1 MSTLYQRAVLTTITI
16 CHYQHP
22 IILSPP
28 SSLPYLPPS
37 PLPQMLSLSLLD
49 SIISLDW
56 QGSWLRFMSQRG
68 FLQTL
73 CASIQWE
80 DESLQKMLHPAPEAL
95 KALYIYESKMV
106 RALVL

>member
-1 MSTLYQRAVLTTITI
+1 MHL
-16 CHYQHP
+16 
-22 IILSPP
+22 
-28 SSLPYLPPS
+28 
-37 PLPQMLSLSLLD
+37 LPQMLSLSLLD

-80 DESLQKMLHPAPEAL
+80 DESLQKMLQPVPEAL

-106 RALVL
+106 SMCTHIKHCAGVSLFHCGE